1 MRSTAP
7 SQIGLDHA
15 GIGLHVARRALGDL
29 LAVVEHGDTVG
40 DSHHDAHVVLD
51 EEHGQTKLGDDAP
64 EQGHQRGRLRL
75 RHAGGRPGV
84 GGVEA
89 GEDVEQRRLAGAVG
103 ADDRGDPTVER
114 EIDAVD
120 GGEAAEPLGHSARLE
135 ARHRSSRWRR
145 RAGRIPCGRK
155 IIMSTRMMPKI
166 IRSYFAGSNW
176 VGKSARLNPRIVTP
190 AFFNSLSQSEKP
202 LRTWRFSTV
211 TAMAPRTAP
220 GIDPMPPRITIE
232 RTPIDSRKVNDSGLM
247 KSCLAEKT
255 TPMTPA
261 NEAPHA
267 KARSFARTS
276 GTPMAW
282 AATSSSR
289 MASHARPMCESSSR
303 RLTTMTT
310 ATMRSTRK

>member
-64 EQGHQRGRLRL
+64 EQGHQRARLRL
-75 RHAGGRPGV
+75 RHAGGR
-84 GGVEA
+84 
-89 GEDVEQRRLAGAVG
+89 L
-103 ADDRGDPTVER
+103 VER

-155 IIMSTRMMPKI
+155 IIMSTKMMPKI

-202 LRTWRFSTV
+202 LRTWRFRTV

>member
-1 MRSTAP
+1 M
-7 SQIGLDHA
+7 
-15 GIGLHVARRALGDL
+15 
-29 LAVVEHGDTVG
+29 
-40 DSHHDAHVVLD
+40 
-51 EEHGQTKLGDDAP
+51 
-64 EQGHQRGRLRL
+64 
-75 RHAGGRPGV
+75 
-84 GGVEA
+84 
-89 GEDVEQRRLAGAVG
+89 
-103 ADDRGDPTVER
+103 
-114 EIDAVD
+114 
-120 GGEAAEPLGHSARLE
+120 
-135 ARHRSSRWRR
+135 
-145 RAGRIPCGRK
+145 PCGRK

-261 NEAPHA
+261 NDAPHA
-267 KARSFARTS
+267 KARSFARPTRDVELAVRADVVEPDLTALLDGNQES
-276 GTPMAW
+276 FQRRFGHTPFERPGVTGMRRN
-282 AATSSSR
+282 AT
-289 MASHARPMCESSSR
+289 AVLANR
-303 RLTTMTT
+303 RR
-310 ATMRSTRK
+310 AHS